1 MTLIKRGAKMPR
13 FFIRAEQII
22 DTDGTK
28 TVQITGDDAHHIARS
43 LRMAT
48 GERITVCDMQS
59 HIYECVLTAITDTE
73 VVAEVESVS
82 DSDTEPRS
90 FIKLYQ
96 AIPKGDKLETV
107 IQKSI
112 ECGACEIIPFASE
125 RCIAKID
132 KKDAPKKAQRHNK
145 IAESASKQSGRGI
158 IPVVREAMSFG
169 EAIADASKAELFIFC
184 YEGDGT
190 VSIKDILKENSSAK
204 SISVMIGAEGGFS
217 LKEVE
222 RAREAGAMLAGLGKR
237 ILRCETAPT
246 FALSCIVYE
255 TEL

>member
-1 MTLIKRGAKMPR
+1 MPR
-13 FFIRAEQII
+13 FFIRAEQITEADSVKSI
-22 DTDGTK
+22 K
-28 TVQITGDDAHHIARS
+28 ITGDDAHHIARS
-43 LRMAT
+43 LRMAV
-48 GERITVCDMQS
+48 GESITVCDMQS
-59 HIYECVLTAITDTE
+59 HIYECTLTDISDTE
-73 VVAEVESVS
+73 VIAEVVSVS
-82 DSDTEPRS
+82 DSDTEPKA

-169 EAIADASKAELFIFC
+169 ETIEDASRSELFIFC

-190 VSIKDILKENSSAK
+190 VSIKDILKENQGAK

-222 RAREAGAMLAGLGKR
+222 KAREKGAKLAGLGKR

>member
-1 MTLIKRGAKMPR
+1 MPR
-13 FFIRAEQII
+13 FFIRADQIE
-22 DTDGTK
+22 DGIIT
-28 TVQITGDDAHHIARS
+28 ITGDDAHHISRS

-48 GERITVCDMQS
+48 GEKITVCDMQK
-59 HIYECVLTAITDTE
+59 HIYDCEITSITDTTVFAKIE
-73 VVAEVESVS
+73 GESL
-82 DSDTEPRS
+82 SDTEPTV
-90 FIKLYQ
+90 FISLYQ
-96 AIPKGDKLETV
+96 AIPKGDKLETI

-112 ECGACEIIPFASE
+112 ECGACEIIPFSSE

-132 KKDAPKKAQRHNK
+132 KKDAPKKAMRHNK

-158 IPVVREAMSFG
+158 IPQVKEAVSYS
-169 EAIADASKAELFIFC
+169 EALSLATKSDLAIMC

-190 VSIKDILKENSSAK
+190 QSLKSILQENKGVK
-204 SISVMIGAEGGFS
+204 SISIIIGSEGGFS
-217 LKEVE
+217 QKEVE
-222 RAREAGAMLAGLGKR
+222 KAKEAGIKIAGLGKR

>member
-1 MTLIKRGAKMPR
+1 MPR
-13 FFIRAEQII
+13 FFIRAEQVAII
-22 DTDGTK
+22 ENERI
-28 TVQITGDDAHHIARS
+28 ITILGDDARHISRS
-43 LRMAT
+43 LRMAV
-48 GERITVCDMQS
+48 GEHITVCDMQRKV
-59 HIYECVLTAITDTE
+59 YECTLTKITDE
-73 VVAEVESVS
+73 AVLARVDSEAQ
-82 DSDTEPRS
+82 SDTEPKIY
-90 FIKLYQ
+90 IKLYQ

-112 ECGACEIIPFASE
+112 ECGACEIIPFSSE

-145 IAESASKQSGRGI
+145 IAESAAKQSGRGI
-158 IPVVREAMSFG
+158 VPVVREAMSFG
-169 EAIADASKAELFIFC
+169 EALSDAIKADLVILC

-190 VSIKDILKENSSAK
+190 LSLKQILKENTDAK
-204 SISVMIGAEGGFS
+204 SISVIIGAEGGFS

-222 RAREAGAMLAGLGKR
+222 RAKEAGAKIAGLGKR

-246 FALSCIVYE
+246 FALSCIAYE

>member
-1 MTLIKRGAKMPR
+1 MPR
-13 FFIRAEQII
+13 FFVRKEQII
-22 DTDGTK
+22 DTDGAK
-28 TVQITGDDAHHIARS
+28 SVKIFGDDAHHISRS
-43 LRMAT
+43 LRMST
-48 GERITVCDMQS
+48 GEKITVCDMQGCV
-59 HIYECVLTAITDTE
+59 YECVIDTITDEE
-73 VVAEVESVS
+73 VIATVEGESA
-82 DSDTEPRS
+82 SDTEPRAY
-90 FIKLYQ
+90 IKLYQ

-132 KKDAPKKAQRHNK
+132 KKDAPKKAVRHNK
-145 IAESASKQSGRGI
+145 IAESAAKQSGRGI
-158 IPVVREAMSFG
+158 VPTVCEAMSFN
-169 EAIADASKAELFIFC
+169 EAMKSASESELMIFC

-190 VSIKDILKENSSAK
+190 KSLKEILRDNVGVR
-204 SISVMIGAEGGFS
+204 SISVVIGAEGGFS
-217 LKEVE
+217 MKEVE
-222 RAREAGAMLAGLGKR
+222 LAREYGAKIAGLGKR

>member
-1 MTLIKRGAKMPR
+1 MPR

-22 DTDGTK
+22 DTDGAK
-28 TVQITGDDAHHIARS
+28 IVKIVGDDAHHIARS
-43 LRMAT
+43 LRMAI
-48 GERITVCDMQS
+48 GESITVCDMQS
-59 HIYECVLTAITDTE
+59 HIYECTLKEITDTE
-73 VVAEVESVS
+73 VLAEVVS
-82 DSDTEPRS
+82 EGESDTEPQAY
-90 FIKLYQ
+90 IKLYQ
-96 AIPKGDKLETV
+96 AIPKGDKLETI

-112 ECGACEIIPFASE
+112 ECGACEIIPFSSE

-158 IPVVREAMSFG
+158 IPVVREAVSFG
-169 EAIADASKAELFIFC
+169 EAIKDASSAELFIFC

-190 VSIKDILKENSSAK
+190 RSLKEILKEASGAK

-217 LKEVE
+217 LREVE
-222 RAREAGAMLAGLGKR
+222 IARQSGAKLAGLGKR

>member
-1 MTLIKRGAKMPR
+1 MPR
-13 FFIRAEQII
+13 FFVRAEQIEQLENMRQ
-22 DTDGTK
+22 
-28 TVQITGDDAHHIARS
+28 VVITGDDAHHISRS
-43 LRMAT
+43 LRMAV
-48 GERITVCDMQS
+48 GEGLTICDMQK
-59 HIYECVLTAITDTE
+59 HIYECTITEITDTY
-73 VVAEVESVS
+73 VHARVDSESL
-82 DSDTEPRS
+82 SDTEPRA
-90 FIKLYQ
+90 FISLYQ

-112 ECGACEIIPFASE
+112 ECGACEIIPFSSE

-132 KKDAPKKAQRHNK
+132 KKDASKKAVRHNK

-158 IPVVREAMSFG
+158 IPEVKEAMSFN
-169 EAIADASKAELFIFC
+169 EAIKRASESDLAIMC

-190 VSIKDILKENSSAK
+190 QSLKTILKENKDAK
-204 SISVMIGAEGGFS
+204 AISVIIGSEGGFS
-217 LKEVE
+217 QKEVE
-222 RAREAGAMLAGLGKR
+222 KARELGIKIAGLGKR